1 MANIQPSECGV
12 FVQIWVDTN
21 ALQNGSTTG
30 VYLVDSNHNN
40 GSSAEGTVN
49 LNTNVSTNT
58 KVCWQVLNTNK
69 NWDGELSIQNFGNS
83 AVFGAGGTPTQVDQ
97 STWTGQAQANGT
109 ATYGITFNAQPAGGT
124 GISTTVN
131 PVLTVSNK

>member
-40 GSSAEGTVN
+40 GSSLEGTVN

-69 NWDGELSIQNFGNS
+69 NWNGELSIQNFSNS

-97 STWTGQAQANGT
+97 STWTGQVQANGSD
-109 ATYGITFNAQPAGGT
+109 TYGVTFNAQPAGGT
-124 GISTTVN
+124 GISTTIN